1 MLLNLDYIMNTTVI
15 MPHYSIILTI
25 NLCNNQAFED
35 TYAINITCKYV
46 YVCLQSFGQRATVW
60 NLLKVVRAYC
70 SAQQNSR
77 MLCNIASTAADRPL
91 FYNNS
96 QLY

>member
-1 MLLNLDYIMNTTVI
+1 MNLLCYSRNERLDDNELYNTITNMLLNLDYIMNTTVI

-46 YVCLQSFGQRATVW
+46 YVCLQSSGQRITF
-60 NLLKVVRAYC
+60 LG
-70 SAQQNSR
+70 
-77 MLCNIASTAADRPL
+77 TH
-91 FYNNS
+91 
-96 QLY
+96 